1 MMRSR
6 PFYIALLGVVAG
18 LISFNPI
25 YAQAEDVI
33 WFWAWRSYDLEVT
46 QAEDQR
52 GDLIAFTPDGVVNT
66 LLEDVFPIV
75 LRRVSDNQAFV
86 GGKIADTYNLYYLT
100 STEAVKVTELFDQ
113 SYMDSLRDY
122 GLYDGYS
129 YFMPEIIPAGE
140 NQYLIG
146 DTKRDQYAIFD
157 ITERNTTSVDL
168 RPWCK
173 DECVRVSEDGRYIRY
188 RVSPSDIMA
197 SSTAPNSG
205 ENTLP
210 YQIFEYDTLTRTER
224 LVYEQPILD
233 RGVRYNTPPYGDCTP
248 DKYGDR
254 WYCELYFDDNENLNW
269 IADEKRIVSIDGDI
283 EEVSS
288 EWKLKILNDKWYFLD
303 LDRDVRKIGQC
314 DDCSITVHP
323 DRIESA
329 SFEFLAPQRAGTSL
343 EHGYLAFGN
352 NIQILSENYLGLG
365 FQSDTAYVVSRAGG
379 VTELGVRHCCT
390 DPNGFDFYDAKSG
403 FLISYNLTAK
413 QTQIWDTRSLTLM
426 SSLPGS
432 VTPGVRSTFRD
443 YSLVVYKEG
452 HAFSPH
458 GAYSYLDQRFYEFEY
473 PLNIGYI
480 AYMDAIPGG
489 TLLGSYGDEYWLD
502 KMYRL
507 TDDAIYRWTP
517 DDGAILLVQDAIP
530 IPG

>member
-1 MMRSR
+1 MSLK
-6 PFYIALLGVVAG
+6 FVH
-18 LISFNPI
+18 
-25 YAQAEDVI
+25 AQAEDTI

-46 QAEDQR
+46 QTEDQR

-75 LRRVSDNQAFV
+75 LRRVSDNQSFV
-86 GGKIADTYNLYYLT
+86 GGKIADTYSLYYLT
-100 STEAVKVTELFDQ
+100 STQAVKVTELFDQ
-113 SYMDSLRDY
+113 SYMDSLRS
-122 GLYDGYS
+122 YDVYYAGS
-129 YFMPEIIPAGE
+129 KYFMPDIIPAGKGR
-140 NQYLIG
+140 YLIA

-157 ITERNTTSVDL
+157 AIEQQTTNVKL

-188 RVSPSDIMA
+188 RVSPSDVMA
-197 SSTAPNSG
+197 DSSTASRG

-210 YQIFEYDTLTRTER
+210 YQIFEYDTLTQTER

-248 DKYGDR
+248 DRYGDR
-254 WYCELYFDDNENLNW
+254 WYCELYFDDDQTPSGVAN
-269 IADEKRIVSIDGDI
+269 EKRIVSINGDA
-283 EEVSS
+283 EEVPF
-288 EWKLKILNDKWYFLD
+288 EWKLKIFDDKWYFLD
-303 LDRDVRKIGQC
+303 LDRNAYNVGQC
-314 DDCSITVHP
+314 DDCTITVHP
-323 DRIESA
+323 DRLENPP
-329 SFEFLAPQRAGTSL
+329 FEFLAPQRAGTSF
-343 EHGYLAFGN
+343 ENGYSAFGN
-352 NIQILSENYLGLG
+352 NIQLLSEEYIGLGL
-365 FQSDTAYVVSRAGG
+365 QSSTAYAVSRAGE

-390 DPNGFDFYDAKSG
+390 DPTSFDFYDAKSG
-403 FLISYNLTAK
+403 FLVSYNLTTK
-413 QTQIWDTRSLTLM
+413 QTQIWNTRPLTLIG
-426 SSLPGS
+426 SLPGS

-473 PLNIGYI
+473 PLNLGYV

-489 TLLGSYGDEYWLD
+489 TLLASYGDEYWLD

-507 TDDAIYRWTP
+507 SGDAIYRWTAE
-517 DDGAILLVQDAIP
+517 DGASLLVQDAIP
-530 IPG
+530 IPNY